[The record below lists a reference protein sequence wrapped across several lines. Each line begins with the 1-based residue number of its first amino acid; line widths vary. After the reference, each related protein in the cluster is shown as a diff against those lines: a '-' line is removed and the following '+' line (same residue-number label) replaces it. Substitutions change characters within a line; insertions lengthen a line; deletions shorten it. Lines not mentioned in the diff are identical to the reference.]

1 MKFSLASDVHLVF
14 GHLDLTNEEGSDVL
28 VLAGDIFVANEFK
41 TETKKSNMYRRFI
54 EDVTGR
60 YGHVVYIMGN
70 HEHYHG
76 DFAKTADVLRN
87 EFKYFNNLKFLDNT
101 FADICDVRFIGGTLW
116 TDLNKGDPLTI
127 EHIKRSMNDYQLVEN
142 SNNPVSYR
150 VPYETGVSF
159 KTRSSKFN
167 PIDGAE
173 EHKKCL
179 ATISEVMDAYQ
190 DDKKIV
196 VVTHHLPTFESV
208 PHEYRREYHGNGAY
222 VSDLSN
228 FILDRPRIKYWIH
241 GHTHDPCD
249 YMVGDNTRVICNPRG
264 YIGYETIAKT
274 FKIKQYEV

>member
-1 MKFSLASDVHLVF
+1 MKFSLASDIHLEF
-14 GHLDLTNEEGSDVL
+14 GYLDLTNEEGSDVL
-28 VLAGDIFVANEFK
+28 VLAGDIFVANDFRLK
-41 TETKKSNMYRRFI
+41 TKKADTYRRFI
-54 EDVTGR
+54 EEVTGR

-76 DFAKTADVLRN
+76 DYAKTADIIRG

-101 FADICDVRFIGGTLW
+101 FVDICDVRFIGGTLW

-127 EHIKRSMNDYQLVEN
+127 EQVKRTMNDYQLVEN
-142 SNNPVSYR
+142 SNNEVSYR
-150 VPYETGVSF
+150 VMNEGSVSF
-159 KTRSSKFN
+159 KKRSAMFQ
-167 PIDGAE
+167 PLDTLE

-190 DDKKIV
+190 DDKKVV

-241 GHTHDPCD
+241 GHTHDSCD

-264 YIGYETIAKT
+264 YIGYETIAKN
-274 FKIKQYEV
+274 FKIKQFEV

>member
-1 MKFSLASDVHLVF
+1 MKFSLASDVHLEF
-14 GHLDLTNEEGSDVL
+14 GYLDLTNEEGSDVL
-28 VLAGDIFVANEFK
+28 VLAGDIFVAHDFK
-41 TETKKSNMYRRFI
+41 IKTKKADIYRRFI
-54 EDVTGR
+54 EEVTGR

-76 DFAKTADVLRN
+76 DYAKTADVIRE

-127 EHIKRSMNDYQLVEN
+127 EQVKRTMNEYHLVEN
-142 SNNPVSYR
+142 SNNQVSYR

-159 KTRSSKFN
+159 KSRSSRFN
-167 PIDGAE
+167 PIDGFE
-173 EHKKCL
+173 DHKKCL
-179 ATISEVMDAYQ
+179 ATISEVMNAYQ
-190 DDKKIV
+190 DDKKVV

-222 VSDLSN
+222 ASDLSD

-241 GHTHDPCD
+241 GHTHDACD
-249 YMVGDNTRVICNPRG
+249 YMIGDTRVICNPRG
-264 YIGYETIAKT
+264 YIGYERVANN